1 MEEEIPKQIS
11 EVEESNKFKY
21 SDCQIRSRTEIRI
34 LNLLPPINSNP
45 DALHCTLSV
54 AKPEDKPL
62 YEAVSYVWG
71 PPVFP
76 ERLHLPSGYLNITT
90 NLAAALRQFR
100 YPDRQRQLW
109 VDAVCINQQND
120 IEKGHQVQLMSQL
133 YRNTE
138 RALVWLGEEY
148 SNTQAIFG
156 LLERFAAE
164 HQLFGINRD
173 DSFFEVFQKLRV
185 LFPEDEAESEI
196 PHFAHSISPSIINL
210 LQVSWFERLWVIQE
224 AVLPGK
230 VQVFWGHETLNLDTL
245 ILAMKVYL
253 ALARK
258 SSTIEFSNIWVPL
271 IFLSDLR
278 ENFHSIL
285 TGHGGNKTR
294 IIECNLFDIV
304 ANFSPLKACYN
315 DMDRIFGLLG
325 LQSNDDFGFEV
336 NYEGTVESVY
346 FEFALKALESI
357 DLENFLQEAFR
368 IRDSTSHLREGI
380 PVRLPSWVPD
390 WRCTKS
396 GGRLSLERFQSATT
410 LPECLSYEKETLPF
424 IRLGGVRVDI
434 IADDL
439 STIFPDRD
447 DLHSLEDIWKSH
459 PARLINLKD
468 FLLKHLPTDKSLP
481 IEDATKNFV
490 GTILSEM
497 AFVGSLQGIPQVENG
512 LEGLYTWWMNFEN
525 AHAKK
530 TDSSNIPVNLGSL
543 KMPRESFRRSGNF
556 VITKTGHMGTGPL
569 LVKRGDI
576 VAIFDGLR
584 TPIVLR
590 PVLPDQPSRPPMYSP
605 NKEQVF
611 VPDEQWELLGECY
624 LHGFMNNEVAEP
636 QWREKSEMFWI
647 T

>member
-1 MEEEIPKQIS
+1 MLRRNDG
-11 EVEESNKFKY
+11 ESTVVVAVQGCAAQLDAEQRADAEK
-21 SDCQIRSRTEIRI
+21 SRTEIRI
-34 LNLLPPINSNP
+34 LNLLPPINSNL

-54 AKPEDKPL
+54 AKLEDKPL

-76 ERLHLPSGYLNITT
+76 ERLYLPSGYLSITT
-90 NLAAALRQFR
+90 NLAAALRHFR
-100 YPDRQRQLW
+100 YPDRRRQLW
-109 VDAVCINQQND
+109 VDAG
-120 IEKGHQVQLMSQL
+120 KSAAMPKFF
-133 YRNTE
+133 
-138 RALVWLGEEY
+138 
-148 SNTQAIFG
+148 FG
-156 LLERFAAE
+156 TLEMLAAD
-164 HQLFGINRD
+164 HQLFEINRD

-185 LFPEDEAESEI
+185 LPPEDEIGSEI
-196 PHFAHSISPSIINL
+196 LHFAYSISPAIITL
-210 LQVSWFERLWVIQE
+210 LQLPWFERLWAIQE

-230 VQVFWGHETLNLDTL
+230 VQVFWGCETLDLDTL
-245 ILAMKVYL
+245 ILSMKVYL
-253 ALARK
+253 TLVRKALNL
-258 SSTIEFSNIWVPL
+258 SSLGSG
-271 IFLSDLR
+271 
-278 ENFHSIL
+278 IL

-294 IIECNLFDIV
+294 MIECNLFDIV

-315 DMDRIFGLLG
+315 DMDRIFGLVG

-357 DLENFLQEAFR
+357 DLEEFLQETFR
-368 IRDSTSHLREGI
+368 IRHSTNNPRQGT

-390 WRCTKS
+390 WRRTKS
-396 GGRLSLERFQSATT
+396 GGDFSVEGFQSATY
-410 LPECLSYEKETLPF
+410 LPKCLSYDRETLPF
-424 IRLGGVRVDI
+424 IGLGGVRVDI

-439 STIFPDRD
+439 STIFPDRE

-459 PARLINLKD
+459 PAQLINLKD
-468 FLLKHLPTDKSLP
+468 FLLKHLPTDKSLL
-481 IEDATKNFV
+481 IEDVTKNFV

-497 AFVGSLQGIPQVENG
+497 ASVGSLQGIPQVETG
-512 LEGLYTWWMNFEN
+512 LESFYTWWRNFEN

-530 TDSSNIPVNLGSL
+530 TDSSDLPVNLRTL
-543 KMPRESFRRSGNF
+543 EMPKESDRRVGNF
-556 VITKTGHMGTGPL
+556 IITETGHIGIGPL

-590 PVLPDQPSRPPMYSP
+590 PVLPDQPSRPPVYSS
-605 NKEQVF
+605 NKEPVF
-611 VPDEQWELLGECY
+611 VPDEQWELLEECY
-624 LHGFMNNEVAEP
+624 LHGFMNNEVVEP